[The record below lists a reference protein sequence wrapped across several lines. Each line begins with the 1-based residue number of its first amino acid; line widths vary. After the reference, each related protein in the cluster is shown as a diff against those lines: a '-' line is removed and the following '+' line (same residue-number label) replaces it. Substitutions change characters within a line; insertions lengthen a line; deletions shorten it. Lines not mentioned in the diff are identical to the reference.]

1 MTATFNKP
9 TARLALGLAL
19 LLLGGCTLLGDAD
32 DLQATVAGKP
42 RVTFDALRA
51 KDPQAEMGAR
61 EHPRILKANGGA
73 YRVQRLEDLLAP
85 IAGALVTVSDD
96 PERAYDITVLNSP
109 TVNAFALPGGYLYVT
124 RGLLA
129 LANDESEVAAVL
141 AHEIAHVTSNH
152 GIERSRLV
160 RTQGIAQK
168 VVSDVV
174 TNPVAGKKAEASVA
188 RRMASFSQ
196 EQELQADAV
205 GIKMLARAGYDPFA
219 AARFLESMDRYA
231 RWRASSTMGEAE
243 MNRSHPSTPRRIELA
258 RRHARALGPP
268 TSGKRNRERFLKGI
282 DGLLYGDTAKE
293 GFVRGDTF
301 AHQKL
306 GIAFSVPAGF
316 ELTNKAEAVLASGP
330 NETAL
335 RFDAVSAKGKADPVA
350 YLKSGWVNG
359 LIETTVQATTIN
371 GLDAATGRALAGDWQ
386 FHVTVINLGQRTF
399 RFIMAAPKAASNVT
413 DLAEATTASF
423 RQLSKS
429 EVAGLKPLRVRVIT
443 VKPGDTLASLAAKMQ
458 GVSRRLDLFRALN
471 AFDSGERPKPGQKVK
486 IIVG

>member
-1 MTATFNKP
+1 MMVA
-9 TARLALGLAL
+9 LALA
-19 LLLGGCTLLGDAD
+19 LGGCTLLGDAD

-73 YRVQRLEDLLAP
+73 YRAQRLEELLAP
-85 IAGALVTVSDD
+85 IAGALVTVSND

-174 TNPVAGKKAEASVA
+174 TNEVAGKKAEASVA
-188 RRMASFSQ
+188 RRVASFSQ

-219 AARFLESMDRYA
+219 AARFLESMGRYA
-231 RWRASSTMGEAE
+231 NWRSASTSGEVE
-243 MNRSHPSTPRRIELA
+243 MSRSHPSTPRRIELA
-258 RRHARALGPP
+258 RRHARALGAPG
-268 TSGKRNRERFLKGI
+268 TGKRNRERFMKGI
-282 DGLLYGDTAKE
+282 EGLLYGDAARE

-306 GIAFSVPAGF
+306 GIAFSVPNGF
-316 ELTNKAEAVLASGP
+316 DLTNKAEAVLASGP
-330 NETAL
+330 DETAL
-335 RFDAVSAKGKADPVA
+335 RFDAVSSKSKGDPVA

-359 LIETTVQATTIN
+359 LIATTVEATTIS
-371 GLDAATGRALAGDWQ
+371 GMDGATGRALAGDWQ
-386 FHVTVINLGQRTF
+386 FHVTVISHGERYF
-399 RFIMAAPKAASNVT
+399 RFIMAAPRSASNVA
-413 DLAEATTASF
+413 DLAEATTATF
-423 RQLSKS
+423 RRLSRA
-429 EVAGLKPLRVRVIT
+429 EVANLKPLRIKVIT
-443 VKPGDTLASLAAKMQ
+443 VRPGDTLSSLSAKMQ
-458 GVSRRLDLFRALN
+458 GTSRRLDLFRALN
-471 AFDSGERPKPGQKVK
+471 ALDPGERPKPGQQLK
-486 IIVG
+486 IIAG